1 MPASKRVQKRR
12 QERFKALTLPYLDVL
27 LGIAR
32 RRMNDTALAED
43 FVQDTYMRAWE
54 AFDSLVDEVQVR
66 GWLVRILQ
74 RVTSDHYRTHL
85 RRQTLLPVTRL
96 EDEHS
101 EILASQEQGPLEVL
115 ISHCSDEHIEHALMQ
130 LPREFAQALELHDI
144 EGFKYREVAEIMEI
158 PLGTVMS
165 RIARG
170 RRLLAALILKDRR
183 VWVLDST
190 QAAHANT
197 HARRDSEP

>member
-1 MPASKRVQKRR
+1 MQASRRAQKRR
-12 QERFKALTLPYLDVL
+12 QERFKALTLPHLDVL

-32 RRMNDTALAED
+32 RRMNGTALAED
-43 FVQDTYMRAWE
+43 LVQDTYLRAWE
-54 AFDSLVDEVQVR
+54 AFDRLVDEAQVR
-66 GWLVRILQ
+66 SWLVRILQ

-101 EILASQEQGPLEVL
+101 EILASHQEGPLETL
-115 ISHCSDEHIEHALMQ
+115 ISRCSDERVEHALVQ
-130 LPREFAQALELHDI
+130 LPRDFMEALELHDI
-144 EGFKYREVAEIMEI
+144 EGFKYREVAEIMDI

-183 VWVLDST
+183 VWDLDPT
-190 QAAHANT
+190 QAAHTNT
-197 HARRDSEP
+197 HARQDSEP

>member
-1 MPASKRVQKRR
+1 
-12 QERFKALTLPYLDVL
+12 
-27 LGIAR
+27 
-32 RRMNDTALAED
+32 RMSDTALAED
-43 FVQDTYMRAWE
+43 FVQDTYLRAWE
-54 AFDSLVDEVQVR
+54 AFDSLVDEAQVR

-74 RVTSDHYRTHL
+74 RVASDHYRTHL

-96 EDEHS
+96 EDEHN
-101 EILASQEQGPLEVL
+101 EILASHEEGPLEAL
-115 ISHCSDEHIEHALMQ
+115 ISRCSDERVEHALMQ
-130 LPREFAQALELHDI
+130 LPQEFMEAVELHDI

-183 VWVLDST
+183 VWDLDPI
-190 QAAHANT
+190 QAAHTNVQ
-197 HARRDSEP
+197 ARQDSEP

>member
-1 MPASKRVQKRR
+1 M
-12 QERFKALTLPYLDVL
+12 LPYLDVL

-54 AFDSLVDEVQVR
+54 AFDGLVGEAQVR

-74 RVTSDHYRTHL
+74 RVTSDHYRAHL
-85 RRQTLLPVTRL
+85 RRHTLLPVTRL
-96 EDEHS
+96 EDEHN
-101 EILASQEQGPLEVL
+101 EILVSHEEGPLEG
-115 ISHCSDEHIEHALMQ
+115 
-130 LPREFAQALELHDI
+130 LELHDI

-183 VWVLDST
+183 VWDLDSR
-190 QAAHANT
+190 QAAHTNT
-197 HARRDSEP
+197 RARQDLEP